1 MLKLRPTVV
10 PSRLLSTVAVLV
22 TVTLLSVLDLPGG
35 ATSSPAARSF
45 RPSRS
50 LVPVQHEDR
59 GLKQQY
65 DAALAEEQALVARV
79 QRAQTERSRLE
90 GELQQLEIDLQN
102 TNVELLFAQAQYDET
117 QFLATIYAQA
127 VVDAKAK
134 VDVAEDRLRRQI
146 VSTYINGGAD
156 ASVMEA
162 LLKASSGEEVG
173 QALTYSKAVVG
184 DTRVLLEEL
193 EAARELVRQA
203 DQLARD
209 NRDAAQEQRD
219 EIEAAR
225 NFIAAATE
233 NQKRLVTEINFQ
245 VLAESEALF
254 AVQGRKAIIEGRINA
269 MNQSSDGVAML
280 LASIQRGQPDWNP
293 GIMEVTTPIPGYRI
307 GSAFGMRHHPIL
319 QIDRLHAGGDIGAPS
334 GTPIHAV
341 ADGTIVIA
349 GERGGYGLTVVIDHG
364 SSLGTLYGHQSSVA
378 VRVGQEVERGDV
390 IGYVGS
396 TGLSTGPHLH
406 IETRLKGMPINPEG
420 VIDFEAE
427 VDYGR

>member
-1 MLKLRPTVV
+1 MAPTRLRAALAVLMTATLLTVV
-10 PSRLLSTVAVLV
+10 EAPGDAAPSPVAR
-22 TVTLLSVLDLPGG
+22 T
-35 ATSSPAARSF
+35 F
-45 RPSRS
+45 RPSRA

-79 QRAQTERSRLE
+79 QRAQAERSRLE
-90 GELQQLEIDLQN
+90 GELRQLETDLQN
-102 TNVELLFAQAQYDET
+102 TNVDLLFAQAAYDET
-117 QFLATIYAQA
+117 QFLAEIYAQA
-127 VVDAKAK
+127 VLDAKEK
-134 VDVAEDRLRRQI
+134 VEIAQDRLRRQI
-146 VSTYINGGAD
+146 VSTYVKGGAD
-156 ASVMEA
+156 ASVIEA
-162 LLKASSGEEVG
+162 LLKATSGEEVG

-184 DTRVLLEEL
+184 DTRVLLDEL
-193 EAARELVRQA
+193 EDAREQVRQA
-203 DQLARD
+203 DKLARD

-254 AVQGRKAIIEGRINA
+254 EVQGRKAIIEGRINA

-293 GIMEVTTPIPGYRI
+293 GVMEITTPIPGYRI

-341 ADGTIVIA
+341 ADGTVVVA
-349 GERGGYGLTVVIDHG
+349 GERGGYGLAVVIDHG
-364 SSLGTLYGHQSSVA
+364 HSLGTLYGHQSSIA

-406 IETRLKGMPINPEG
+406 IETRLRGMPINPEG